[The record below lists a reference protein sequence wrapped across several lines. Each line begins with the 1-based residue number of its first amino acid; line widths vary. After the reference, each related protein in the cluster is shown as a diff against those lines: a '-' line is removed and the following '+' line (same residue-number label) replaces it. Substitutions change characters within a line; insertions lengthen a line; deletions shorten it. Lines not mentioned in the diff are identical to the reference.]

1 MPLFT
6 RRQAVLSASSAAAA
20 LGLLG
25 PVEVLGPRALAQS
38 GGGPTP
44 MNPKALKFFKVK
56 VGDAE
61 VTQVFDG
68 AVERKFDPGFI
79 KNASVDDTKASLK
92 ALGLPDASIPN
103 TYTVTVARIGGKHV
117 MFDSGNGASG
127 GNPNVGLLAEN
138 MKAAGIAKIDTIA
151 LTHFHPDHIFGLMTK
166 ENGQVYADIEIIAPE
181 TEFKFWTDPATIA
194 KLAGARQPLAKRIQ
208 ATMPAWKNIRTFAGD
223 VDVMPGIRAVASNGH
238 TPGHTSYLVSSGSAQ
253 LMVLGDVTNIPA
265 LNLRNPG
272 WHIAFDQDAQMA
284 EATRRRMLDRVVAD
298 KIVCSG
304 YHWGMPGCGTI
315 AKDGN
320 GYALV
325 AAA

>member
-6 RRQAVLSASSAAAA
+6 RRQAFISAASAAAA
-20 LGLLG
+20 FGAAG
-25 PVEVLGPRALAQS
+25 PVEVFAPRANAQS

-44 MNPKALKFFKVK
+44 MNPKGLKFFKTK
-56 VGDAE
+56 VGD
-61 VTQVFDG
+61 VDITQVFDG
-68 AVERKFDPGFI
+68 AVERAFDPAFI

-92 ALGLPDASIPN
+92 ALGLPDVKIPN
-103 TYTVTVARIGGKHV
+103 TYTVTVARIGGKQV
-117 MFDSGNGASG
+117 MFDSGNGSSR

-138 MKAAGIAKIDTIA
+138 MKAAGIAKIDTIV

-166 ENGQVYADIEIIAPE
+166 ENAQVYGDIEIIAPE

-194 KLAGARQPLAKRIQ
+194 KLNEARQPLAKRIQ

-223 VDVMPGIRAVASNGH
+223 IDVMPGIRAVASNGH
-238 TPGHTSYLVSSGSAQ
+238 TPGHTSYLISSGSAQ
-253 LMVLGDVTNIPA
+253 FMVLGDVTNIPA

-284 EATRRRMLDRVVAD
+284 EAARRRMLDRVIAD
-298 KIVCSG
+298 RIVCAG
-304 YHWGMPGCGTI
+304 YHWGMPGCGTLQ
-315 AKDGN
+315 KDGN

-325 AAA
+325 AAS

>member
-6 RRQAVLSASSAAAA
+6 RRRAILSAASATAAFGIA
-20 LGLLG
+20 KQI
-25 PVEVLGPRALAQS
+25 EVLGPPASAQS
-38 GGGPTP
+38 GVGQTP
-44 MNPKALKFFKVK
+44 MNPKSLKFHKVK
-56 VGDAE
+56 VGD
-61 VTQVFDG
+61 VDITQVFDG
-68 AVERKFDPGFI
+68 AIERPLDPAFI

-92 ALGLPDASIPN
+92 ALGLPDDKIPN
-103 TYTVTVARIGGKHV
+103 TYTVTIARIGGKHV
-117 MFDSGNGASG
+117 MFDAGNGASG
-127 GNPNVGLLAEN
+127 GNPAVGLLAEN
-138 MKAAGIAKIDTIA
+138 MKAAGIAKIDAIVI
-151 LTHFHPDHIFGLMTK
+151 THFHPDHIFGLMTK
-166 ENGQVYADIEIIAPE
+166 ENGQVYGDIEIIAPE

-194 KLAGARQPLAKRIQ
+194 RLAEARQPLAKRIQ

-223 VDVMPGIRAVASNGH
+223 IDVLPGVRAIATNGH
-238 TPGHTSYLVSSGSAQ
+238 APGHTSYLVSSGAAQ
-253 LMVLGDVTNIPA
+253 FMVLGDITNIPA

-284 EATRRRMLDRVVAD
+284 EATRRRMLDRVIAD
-298 KIVCSG
+298 KIMCSG